1 MLASIIFVLFILAVT
16 LSVMV
21 LAGRFTAEYA
31 VERGRSR
38 RTWFLLGSLFF
49 IFFPIP
55 WMVLGLLP
63 DRRHPNPPVRG
74 AAPTARY

>member
-1 MLASIIFVLFILAVT
+1 MLASIIFVLLILAVT
-16 LSVMV
+16 LSVML

-31 VERGRSR
+31 VERGRSK

-49 IFFPIP
+49 FFFPIP

-63 DRRHPNPPVRG
+63 DTRRPNPPVRSTLPN
-74 AAPTARY
+74 APY